1 MPRPCRRGFP
11 SGKKTR
17 QSLAGGIGTMSEG
30 SGQKRASLRRTG
42 GETGKNRR
50 TAEDGEENHCR
61 GSLAVQAGT
70 SVFRHGRY
78 LRSGIRPPHALPAFP
93 ARQAAAAHRFTP
105 QRLCISCR
113 RFRNGAVP
121 QRGKAHGKRP
131 LQKLPALSSFK
142 ACCAA
147 PEALRRNRMEKT
159 ERPFCLP
166 RLPAFLLSFFSQVTL
181 PEIFC
186 NILK

>member
-1 MPRPCRRGFP
+1 MSRRF
-11 SGKKTR
+11 R
-17 QSLAGGIGTMSEG
+17 A
-30 SGQKRASLRRTG
+30 KRSSLRRTG

-50 TAEDGEENHCR
+50 TAEYGEENHCPGEALPCR
-61 GSLAVQAGT
+61 PELPF
-70 SVFRHGRY
+70 FRHGRY

-93 ARQAAAAHRFTP
+93 ERQAAPAHRFTP

-121 QRGKAHGKRP
+121 QRGKSHGKRP
-131 LQKLPALSSFK
+131 LQSLPALSSLK

-147 PEALRRNRMEKT
+147 PEPLRRNRMEKT

-166 RLPAFLLSFFSQVTL
+166 CLPAFMLSFFFTSRIT
-181 PEIFC
+181 
-186 NILK
+186 